1 MVKMVKMGGA
11 QTTFRRLFFFFF
23 SKTKSFASK
32 TFEKRKSPVSYVFSL
47 ARFFPPT
54 FFFSFFGGGGG
65 QPGAVSA
72 IFCFVFFLQKNEGE
86 TFLVPAE
93 KKKARRNKRA
103 KTKNQSSSRAVREK
117 SQRSHSLKSLFCRF
131 RDDDNDLLDIFF
143 LPFSIDEEVVRE
155 EHHRRRRFEEERR

>member
-1 MVKMVKMGGA
+1 MVHK
-11 QTTFRRLFFFFF
+11 RRFVVFFFFF
-23 SKTKSFASK
+23 FRRHSCFASNK
-32 TFEKRKSPVSYVFSL
+32 TSEKRKCPPVSYRSTYFLSRVFL
-47 ARFFPPT
+47 PPT
-54 FFFSFFGGGGG
+54 LFFSFLAAA
-65 QPGAVSA
+65 GASQGRSLP
-72 IFCFVFFLQKNEGE
+72 FLFFFLQKNEGDI
-86 TFLVPAE
+86 FGPRI

-117 SQRSHSLKSLFCRF
+117 SQRSHSLIKSLFCRF

>member
-1 MVKMVKMGGA
+1 MVHK
-11 QTTFRRLFFFFF
+11 RRFVVFFFSFFF

-32 TFEKRKSPVSYVFSL
+32 TSEKRKCPPVSYVFSL
-47 ARFFPPT
+47 ARFFTPNSL
-54 FFFSFFGGGGG
+54 FFFFGGGGG

>member
-1 MVKMVKMGGA
+1 MVHK
-11 QTTFRRLFFFFF
+11 RRFVVFFFFF
-23 SKTKSFASK
+23 RRQKVLPPRRL
-32 TFEKRKSPVSYVFSL
+32 RKESAPPCRIYIRIFSR
-47 ARFFPPT
+47 AFFYPQL
-54 FFFSFFGGGGG
+54 SFFLFWRRRGPARGGLCH
-65 QPGAVSA
+65 
-72 IFCFVFFLQKNEGE
+72 FCFVFFYTEERRRDIFG
-86 TFLVPAE
+86 PRR